1 MSAIA
6 LAHNPVFHA
15 RTKHIEIDHRF
26 IRDHIHNQVIRLLP
40 ISTTYQLADIL
51 TKPLST
57 SRFKELRSKLKV
69 AKYSGRTFSLTGAIR
84 TLD

>member
-40 ISTTYQLADIL
+40 INTAHQLADIL

-57 SRFKELRSKLKV
+57 ARFKELRTKLNIQEESSV
-69 AKYSGRTFSLTGAIR
+69 
-84 TLD
+84 

>member
-6 LAHNPVFHA
+6 QAHNPVFHA
-15 RTKHIEIDHRF
+15 RTKHIEIDHWF

-57 SRFKELRSKLKV
+57 SRFKELRTKLNIQEESSV
-69 AKYSGRTFSLTGAIR
+69 
-84 TLD
+84 